1 MFEYFYP
8 LFNGDNQML
17 IIYSM
22 YEYALH
28 IKDVKLAV
36 SYGNII
42 EPLIPNVNNKFGFMI
57 NMLL

>member
-1 MFEYFYP
+1 
-8 LFNGDNQML
+8 ML

-57 NMLL
+57 NMLLWTKLSLNVIF